1 MCDLRK
7 TTTRGKKMRAYKRG
21 QVRRRVAKGMSK
33 KKKSVRPIP
42 LCGIPFVLF
51 CVSVCSSNKHTWKG
65 EELVEST
72 LLRH

>member
-1 MCDLRK
+1 
-7 TTTRGKKMRAYKRG
+7 MRAFKRG

-33 KKKSVRPIP
+33 KKKKCKTDTIMRYSF
-42 LCGIPFVLF
+42 CSF
-51 CVSVCSSNKHTWKG
+51 CVSVCSSNKHTRKG